1 MPDETRPSSEDQELQ
16 SLPVAYTGM
25 EDTPVYGCDH
35 IKTLR
40 MPTDGAILVQM
51 FMTLPPRINVE
62 DRSILPIT
70 SKCIGQFH
78 LTPET
83 ARSLVDSIL
92 VDLSD
97 ITEEES

>member
-1 MPDETRPSSEDQELQ
+1 M
-16 SLPVAYTGM
+16 AYTGM

-35 IKTLR
+35 IKTLL

-51 FMTLPPRINVE
+51 FMTLPPRVNVE
-62 DRSILPIT
+62 DRSLLPVPC
-70 SKCIGQFH
+70 KCIGQFH

-83 ARSLVDSIL
+83 ARNLVNSIL
-92 VDLSD
+92 VDLSE